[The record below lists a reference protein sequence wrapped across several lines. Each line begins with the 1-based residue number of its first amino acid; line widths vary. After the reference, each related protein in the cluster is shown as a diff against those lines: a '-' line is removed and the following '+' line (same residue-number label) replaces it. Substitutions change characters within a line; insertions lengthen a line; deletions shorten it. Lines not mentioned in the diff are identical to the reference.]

1 MEMFTEFQKYLDY
14 LCEGLGHADRNIS
27 LIDYC
32 KGLMLPLERK
42 SIEPIAAQHDPY
54 NVRSKH
60 QSLHHF
66 VADSD
71 WSDKDILSRAY
82 QWSLPFLKFDKGRNY
97 WIVDDTGYRKK
108 GIHSVGVARQY
119 CGQLGKQENC
129 QVAVSLS
136 LATDFGSIPIDYRLY
151 LPKEWT
157 DDPDRCKKVG
167 VPEGIIFQTKPEI
180 AIEQIKN
187 AKRTNIPVGIV
198 LADAGYGDNTEF
210 REELSSEGL
219 PYAVGIK
226 PGTSVWSSGD
236 EPLPPKEWQGRG
248 RKPVNLRRDS
258 EHKPKSVK
266 AVAMEIPRKAY
277 RKITWREGTN
287 KKLYSYFARIRVH
300 SANMDFLREE
310 IRDEEWLIIEW
321 PKDEKEPIKYWLST
335 LPADISFNEL
345 VNVIKMRWR
354 IEREYEELKQEFGLS
369 QYEGRNWRG
378 FHHHATLCI
387 AAYVFLMTW
396 RIEHTDTKKK
406 WFESE
411 AVKLPEDYKPRGSG
425 TCSKACA

>member
-1 MEMFTEFQKYLDY
+1 MLDKYQEYLEY
-14 LCEGLGHADRNIS
+14 LCKGLGHADRNRS

-71 WSDKDILSRAY
+71 WSNKEILSRAY
-82 QWSLPFLKFDKGRNY
+82 QWSVPFLKAEKERCY
-97 WIVDDTGYRKK
+97 WIVDDTGYPKK
-108 GIHSVGVARQY
+108 GKHSVGVSRQY

-136 LATDFGSIPIDYRLY
+136 IATDIGSIPIDYRLY
-151 LPKEWT
+151 LPKEWM
-157 DDPDRCKKVG
+157 DDVARCNKVG
-167 VPEGIIFQTKPEI
+167 VPEDIAFKTKPEI
-180 AIEQIKN
+180 AIDQIRN
-187 AKRTNIPVGIV
+187 AKKANLPTGIV
-198 LADAGYGDNTEF
+198 LADPGYGDNTEF
-210 REELSSEGL
+210 REELSAEGL
-219 PYAVGIK
+219 QYAVGIK
-226 PGTSVWSSGD
+226 PGTTVWTSGNV
-236 EPLPPKEWQGRG
+236 PLPPKEWQGRG
-248 RKPVNLRRDS
+248 RKAVNLRRDP
-258 EHKPKSVK
+258 EHTPKSVK
-266 AVAMEIPRKAY
+266 EVALGIPEKEY

-300 SANMDFLREE
+300 SANKDFLREE

-321 PKDEKEPIKYWLST
+321 PKGEKEPAKYWLST
-335 LPADISFNEL
+335 LPADISFKEL
-345 VNVIKMRWR
+345 VQIIKMRWR
-354 IEREYEELKQEFGLS
+354 IERDYEELKQEFGLS

-387 AAYVFLMTW
+387 AAYAFLMAW
-396 RIEHTDTKKK
+396 RIEHMDSKKK
-406 WFESE
+406 CIKPEASE
-411 AVKLPEDYKPRGSG
+411 LPEDYRPRGSR
-425 TCSKACA
+425 TCSKTCA

>member
-1 MEMFTEFQKYLDY
+1 MEIYYQYQKYLEY
-14 LCEGLGHADRNIS
+14 LCEGLGHSDRNIS

-42 SIEPIAAQHDPY
+42 SIEPIAAQNDPY

-66 VADSD
+66 VADSE

-82 QWSLPFLKFDKGRNY
+82 QWGIPFLKTGEKRTY

-108 GIHSVGVARQY
+108 GKHSVGVAHQY
-119 CGQLGKQENC
+119 LGQYGKQENC

-136 LATDFGSIPIDYRLY
+136 LATDLGSIPIDYKLY

-157 DDPDRCKKVG
+157 DDPVRCEKAG
-167 VPEGIIFQTKPEI
+167 VPDNITFKTKPEI

-187 AKRTNIPVGIV
+187 AKRANIPVGIA
-198 LADAGYGDNTEF
+198 LSDPGYGDNTKF
-210 REELSSEGL
+210 REELSAEGL
-219 PYAVGIK
+219 LYALGIK
-226 PGTSVWSSGD
+226 PGTTVWTSGN
-236 EPLPPKEWQGRG
+236 EPLAPKEWQGRG
-248 RKPVNLRRDS
+248 RKPVNLRRDP

-266 AVAMEIPRKAY
+266 DVALEIPREEY

-287 KKLYSYFARIRVH
+287 KKLFSYFARIRVH
-300 SANMDFLREE
+300 SANKDFLRDE
-310 IRDEEWLIIEW
+310 IRDEEWLVIEW
-321 PKDEKEPIKYWLST
+321 PKGDNEPAKYWLST
-335 LPADISFNEL
+335 MPVDISFKEL

-354 IEREYEELKQEFGLS
+354 IERDYEELKQEFGLTHF
-369 QYEGRNWRG
+369 EGRNWRG

-387 AAYVFLMTW
+387 ASYVFLMTW
-396 RIEHTDTKKK
+396 RLEHMDSKKK
-406 WFESE
+406 WTKPET
-411 AVKLPEDYKPRGSG
+411 VRLPEDYKPRGSG
-425 TCSKACA
+425 ARSEACA